1 MLRLSQSATAA
12 PAIPSRS
19 SVETKLPVR
28 RLEDDVGREQ
38 AGKQR
43 LGPVQLLGLAF
54 GDRRGVVDAA
64 ADPDE
69 LAALAIEEVERFGTS
84 RARPENPKGLTP

>member
-19 SVETKLPVR
+19 SVETNFPFAASSTTWVES
-28 RLEDDVGREQ
+28 RLASSAR
-38 AGKQR
+38 
-43 LGPVQLLGLAF
+43 GPLELLGLAL
-54 GDRRGVVDAA
+54 GERRRVVDAA

-69 LAALAIEEVERFGTS
+69 LAVLAVEEVERFGTKPRAS
-84 RARPENPKGLTP
+84 RENP